1 MVNCVQGSE
10 NVPKAYKDVE
20 ADFSDNICKRK
31 EGALIE
37 DKHMQNFLHYVRD
50 NYKQST
56 SCSVAL
62 KKEQGRSTYICII
75 HTKVEALI

>member
-1 MVNCVQGSE
+1 MF
-10 NVPKAYKDVE
+10 KAYKDVE

-31 EGALIE
+31 EDALIE
-37 DKHMQNFLHYVRD
+37 DKHMQNFLHYVRY

-62 KKEQGRSTYICII
+62 K
-75 HTKVEALI
+75 VLALS